1 MKKSLSIFL
10 AVLFCCISLAGC
22 TIEVEEAQQEE
33 KKADYSIY
41 YLCGDETELEQ
52 RDYKPKEEEAEYMIK
67 DLMQRLGK
75 MAAEGEEIALLPKE
89 VTINSYTAAEK
100 VLTIDFNDQYSK
112 MSRVREILVRAG
124 IVKMFVQIPGIQA
137 VRFTVNGQ
145 DLTDSKNQ
153 KIGDM
158 DESTFVEYSGENMD
172 KYRYDTFTLYFTD
185 KTGTN
190 LVAEKRNV
198 YYKKSLPKERVVL
211 EQLAKGPMVK
221 GNYPT
226 IPGNTLVTSTSIS
239 DRVCYLNLERG
250 FLDYALDVSEEVRVY
265 SVVNSVLAACDAD
278 KVQISVDGS
287 SEGNFGNEMPLY
299 SYYQQNEEL
308 IVQEEDQ
315 K

>member
-1 MKKSLSIFL
+1 MKKILSILL
-10 AVLFCCISLAGC
+10 AVLLVCIFLAGC

-33 KKADYSIY
+33 KKNSYSIY
-41 YLCGDETELEQ
+41 YLSSNETKLEQ
-52 RDYKPKEEEAEYMIK
+52 RDYTPKEEEAEYMIK

-75 MAAEGEEIALLPKE
+75 MAAEGEEINLLPKE
-89 VTINSYTAAEK
+89 VTINSYTTTEK
-100 VLTIDFNDQYSK
+100 VLTIDFNSQYSK

-137 VRFTVNGQ
+137 VRFSVNGQ
-145 DLTDSKNQ
+145 ALTDSKNQ

-158 DESTFVEYSGENMD
+158 NDSTFVEYSGENMD
-172 KYRYDTFTLYFTD
+172 EYRYDTFTLYFAD

-198 YYKKSLPKERVVL
+198 YYKKSLPKERVAL

-221 GNYPT
+221 GHYPT
-226 IPGNTLVTSTSIS
+226 IPGNTLVAGTSIS
-239 DRVCYLNLERG
+239 DKVCYLNLERG
-250 FLDYALDVSEEVRVY
+250 FLDYGPDVSEEVKVF
-265 SVVNSVLAACDAD
+265 SVVNSVLAACEAE

-287 SEGNFGNEMPLY
+287 SEGNFGKEMPLY
-299 SYYQQNEEL
+299 SFYQWNEGL